1 MELLEA
7 AGLDAIAFLPIK
19 VVVLVL
25 MVSLRIR
32 VVGGRLGW
40 VTL

>member
-7 AGLDAIAFLPIK
+7 AGLDDIAFLPIK